1 MRHANNLPRVNFDS
15 VYRRS
20 VRLRFPFLQ
29 RETKIAGLNRENFV
43 SSGIFQ
49 EVRSGFKSEKQKATL
64 NNFFFET
71 CARIYLI
78 LFSSYNEYDRLSS
91 SFKFNFCSEI
101 IRESNTHILIII
113 CS

>member
-29 RETKIAGLNRENFV
+29 RGTKIAGLNRENFV

-49 EVRSGFKSEKQKATL
+49 EVRSFKSEKQKATL
-64 NNFFFET
+64 NNFFLRLVRVF
-71 CARIYLI
+71 I
-78 LFSSYNEYDRLSS
+78 LYFFQVTMNTIVYVHLS
-91 SFKFNFCSEI
+91 NLC
-101 IRESNTHILIII
+101 
-113 CS
+113 

>member
-1 MRHANNLPRVNFDS
+1 MVSKVKNKKL
-15 VYRRS
+15 RS
-20 VRLRFPFLQ
+20 
-29 RETKIAGLNRENFV
+29 TI
-43 SSGIFQ
+43 
-49 EVRSGFKSEKQKATL
+49 
-64 NNFFFET
+64 FFET

-113 CS
+113 YS